1 MSVNRIESG
10 FETTMI
16 LSDIK
21 VYGVEKQPQLVMIN
35 DESDSNFIFDDVYN
49 VSYYLKNNID

>member
-1 MSVNRIESG
+1 
-10 FETTMI
+10 MI

-49 VSYYLKNNID
+49 VGYYLKNNID